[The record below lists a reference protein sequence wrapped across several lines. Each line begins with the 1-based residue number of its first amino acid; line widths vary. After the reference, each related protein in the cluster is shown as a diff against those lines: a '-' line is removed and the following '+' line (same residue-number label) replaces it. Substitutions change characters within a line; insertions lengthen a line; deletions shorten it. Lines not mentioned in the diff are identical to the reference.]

1 MKRILLPVLLL
12 SLTAAITAHPQ
23 IQTQP
28 QPQPQTQDKTPA
40 VTTALEIGKRV
51 ERDINGGEVQV
62 YSLTLL
68 AGAFAPV
75 TVDQGNINVAISVFV
90 DGQLLRVVDIYGVRA
105 SEQFSL
111 IAERPTTY
119 RLEVLAHGKL
129 SPAANYAITVK
140 ESRPAT
146 EQDKARVEGEKLMEE
161 GMQLF
166 YQQTKAA
173 RLEAAGKFEKSFA
186 FWRAANDKL
195 QEARAY
201 HLAGHTYNQI
211 GQSEKGQAV
220 AMEGLPVAQAAGD
233 NVTEAYLLDT
243 IGSSYSERGDRNS
256 ALPYF
261 YKALSLRPETDLAGR
276 SNTLNN
282 IGISLA
288 WIGERPKA
296 LEYLSQVTTILAQ
309 MNDPSRR
316 ASVLGNQCVINND
329 MSNFKKAFD
338 LCNEAL
344 RIKREVGDKS
354 GEATQLNNLGSV
366 YASSGQYQKALDA
379 YMQSN
384 AIHKSLGERNG
395 DGVTLNNVAWV
406 YASIGQ
412 YEKAI
417 DIYNQALVPLKEIK
431 YTYGIARTLSNIGV
445 NYADLKDYR
454 KALDIHLEVLAL
466 RPENN
471 DREGRAI
478 TFNNIASCYQ
488 NLGDKAKALEYYT
501 QAIELHR
508 KVANPRQLAAALR
521 NVGNFHRQIGETA
534 KALEYLQEAREISH
548 RIGDLPGEAAAL
560 SHLAKLERDRGNLAE
575 AHKLIQD
582 ALTATESLRVNLK
595 NQQLRVAFLAS
606 ARDYYEFD
614 IDVLMRMHK
623 QQPDQGFAAAAFQV
637 SERGR
642 ARSLLELLRESR
654 AEIRQGVD
662 PSVIERER
670 ELRRLIADRA
680 ERQTRLLSG
689 KYTDA
694 ELSAVAQEI
703 DELTT
708 EYDQVQARI
717 RDTSPRYTAL
727 TQPVPLDLINIQ
739 KQVLDE
745 DTLLLEY
752 SLGEE
757 KSFVWAVTPA
767 SMKSYELP
775 ERAAV
780 EEAARRF
787 YQLATERGR
796 NVSGETLAQRKVRLD
811 QAEVEYAQAAS
822 KLSQMLLG
830 PIAGELKQKRLV
842 VVGEGVL
849 QYVPF
854 AALPAPGDAANSPLM
869 AQHEIVNLP
878 SASVLAV
885 LRKDTANRKP
895 ASRTVAVLADPV
907 FSDKDPRLALARA
920 GQHASAGVD
929 ALVDAQRSAS
939 ESGVGDLTRLRF
951 SRQEAEEIARLAG
964 EKRNLK
970 ALDFAASRTV
980 VTNDQLRD
988 YRIVH
993 FATHGLINN
1002 QHPDLSG
1009 IVLSLVDEQG
1019 RPQNGF
1025 LRLYDI
1031 YNLKLDADLVV
1042 LSACQTALGKDIKGE
1057 GLVGLTRGF
1066 MYAGAPRV
1074 VASFWRI
1081 DDRATAD
1088 FMKRFYSAM
1097 LKDGLKPAAALRAA
1111 QVSMSQ
1117 DKRWQSPHY
1126 WAAFT
1131 LQGEW
1136 R

>member
-1 MKRILLPVLLL
+1 MKRILVPALLL
-12 SLTAAITAHPQ
+12 ILTATITTRSQ

-28 QPQPQTQDKTPA
+28 QAHPE
-40 VTTALEIGKRV
+40 VTTLEIGKTI
-51 ERDINGGEVQV
+51 ERDIAGGEMHA
-62 YSLTLL
+62 YGLTLP
-68 AGAFAPV
+68 AGAYAYV
-75 TVDQGNINVAISVFV
+75 NVDQGNISVAISVFV
-90 DGQLLRVVDIYGVRA
+90 DGQRLRVVDIFGVGA
-105 SEQFSL
+105 TEKFSL
-111 IAERPTTY
+111 IADRATTY
-119 RLEVLAHGKL
+119 RFEVLAPDKL
-129 SPAANYAITVK
+129 SERAKYAITVK
-140 ESRPAT
+140 ELRPAI
-146 EQDKARVEGEKLMEE
+146 EQDKARLEGEKLMED

-166 YQQTKAA
+166 YQQTKEARRQAA
-173 RLEAAGKFEKSFA
+173 AKFMQA
-186 FWRAANDKL
+186 IPFWQSAKDKAE
-195 QEARAY
+195 EARAY

-211 GQSEKGQAV
+211 GDPQKGQEIAT
-220 AMEGLPVAQAAGD
+220 EGLPVAQAAGD
-233 NVTEAYLLDT
+233 PVIEAYLLDT
-243 IGSSYSERGDRNS
+243 IGSSYSDRGDRSS

-261 YKALSLRPETDLAGR
+261 YKALTLRPQTDLAGR

-282 IGISLA
+282 IGIALA

-296 LEYLSQVTTILAQ
+296 LEYLAEVTKILGD
-309 MNDPSRR
+309 MNDRSRR
-316 ASVLGNQCVINND
+316 ASVIGNQCVITND
-329 MSNFKKAFD
+329 LSDFKKAFD
-338 LCNEAL
+338 LCTEAL

-379 YMQSN
+379 YLQ
-384 AIHKSLGERNG
+384 ALQIHKGLGEQYG
-395 DGVTLNNVAWV
+395 EAVTLNNVAWV
-406 YASIGQ
+406 YASTGD

-417 DIYNQALVPLKEIK
+417 DIYNQALAPMRAIK
-431 YTYGIARTLSNIGV
+431 NQYGIAKLLSNIGV
-445 NYADLKDYR
+445 NYADLKEFR
-454 KALDIHLEVLAL
+454 KALEIHLQVLPL
-466 RPENN
+466 RPESN
-471 DREGRAI
+471 DREGRAV
-478 TFNNIASCYQ
+478 TFNNIAGCYQ
-488 NLGDKAKALEYYT
+488 NLGDTAKAREYYAE
-501 QAIELHR
+501 AIALHR
-508 KVANPRQLAAALR
+508 KVGNQRQLATALR
-521 NVGNFHRQIGETA
+521 NVGTFHRDIGETA
-534 KALEYLQEAREISH
+534 KALEYLQEALQIS
-548 RIGDLPGEAAAL
+548 RTIGDLPGEAAAM

-575 AHKLIQD
+575 AHKLSQEAI
-582 ALTATESLRVNLK
+582 TATESLRVNLK

-606 ARDYYEFD
+606 ARKYYELD

-637 SERGR
+637 SEKGR
-642 ARSLLELLRESR
+642 ARSLLEMLRESR
-654 AEIRQGVD
+654 AEIRQGID
-662 PSVIERER
+662 PALIERER
-670 ELRRLIADRA
+670 ELRRLIADRS

-689 KYTDA
+689 KNTEA
-694 ELSAVAQEI
+694 ELTAVAQEI
-703 DELTT
+703 NTLTS
-708 EYDQVQARI
+708 EYEQLQARI
-717 RDTSPRYTAL
+717 RETSPRYMAL
-727 TQPVPLDLINIQ
+727 TQPVPLDLREIQ
-739 KQVLDE
+739 KQVLDD

-757 KSFVWAVTPA
+757 KSFVWAVTPD
-767 SMKSYELP
+767 SMKSFELP
-775 ERAAV
+775 PGAKV

-796 NVSGETLAQRKVRLD
+796 SVPNETMAQRKVRLD

-822 KLSQMLLG
+822 NLSQMLLG
-830 PIAGELKQKRLV
+830 PVAGELKQKRLV

-854 AALPAPGDAANSPLM
+854 AALPAPGEAANSPLV

-885 LRKDTANRKP
+885 LRNDTANRKP

-907 FSDKDPRLALARA
+907 FSDNDPRLASASQ
-920 GQHASAGVD
+920 GQHAAANSES
-929 ALVDAQRSAS
+929 LVEAQRSAS
-939 ESGVGDLTRLRF
+939 ESGVGALTRLRF

-964 EKRNLK
+964 EKRNLT

-980 VTNDQLRD
+980 AMNDQLRD

-1042 LSACQTALGKDIKGE
+1042 LSACQTALGKDVKGE
-1057 GLVGLTRGF
+1057 GLVGLTRAF

-1074 VASFWRI
+1074 VASYWRI

>member
-1 MKRILLPVLLL
+1 MKRILLPVVLFT
-12 SLTAAITAHPQ
+12 LTAAITARPQ
-23 IQTQP
+23 SQTQP
-28 QPQPQTQDKTPA
+28 STQAD
-40 VTTALEIGKRV
+40 TTTLEIGKTI
-51 ERDINGGEVQV
+51 ERDISGGETQA
-62 YSLTLL
+62 YSLTLP

-75 TVDQGNINVAISVFV
+75 NVDQGGISVAISVFV
-90 DGQLLRVVDIYGVRA
+90 DGQRIRVVDNIGVGA
-105 SEQFSL
+105 AEQFSL
-111 IAERPTTY
+111 IAERATTY
-119 RLEVLAHGKL
+119 RFEVFAPDKL
-129 SPAANYAITVK
+129 SRRAKYAITVK
-140 ESRPAT
+140 ESRPVA
-146 EQDKARVEGEKLMEE
+146 EPDKARVEGEKLVEE

-166 YQQTKAA
+166 YQQTKTA
-173 RLEAAGKFEKSFA
+173 RREAAAKFEKSFA
-186 FWRAANDKL
+186 FWQAANDKL

-211 GQSEKGQAV
+211 GETQKGQEIATK
-220 AMEGLPVAQAAGD
+220 GLPIAEASGDPVAQ
-233 NVTEAYLLDT
+233 AYLLDT
-243 IGSSYSERGDRNS
+243 IGSSYSDRGDRSS

-261 YKALSLRPETDLAGR
+261 YKALSLRPATDLAGR
-276 SNTLNN
+276 SNTMNN

-288 WIGERPKA
+288 WIGERPRA
-296 LEYLSQVTTILAQ
+296 LEYLSQVTAILGQ
-309 MNDPSRR
+309 MNDRSRR

-329 MSNFKKAFD
+329 LSDYKKAFD
-338 LCNEAL
+338 LCKEAL
-344 RIKREVGDKS
+344 QIKREVGDKS

-379 YMQSN
+379 YMQAN
-384 AIHKSLGERNG
+384 AMHKSLGERG
-395 DGVTLNNVAWV
+395 GEGVTLNNVGWV
-406 YASIGQ
+406 YATIGE

-417 DIYNQALVPLKEIK
+417 DIYNQALVPMKEIG
-431 YTYGIARTLSNIGV
+431 YTYGQAKILSNIAV
-445 NYADLKDYR
+445 NYADLKDFR
-454 KALDIHLEVLAL
+454 KALEINLQVLPL
-466 RPENN
+466 RPETN

-478 TFNNIASCYQ
+478 TFNNIAGCYQ
-488 NLGDKAKALEYYT
+488 NLGDKDKARDYYA
-501 QAIELHR
+501 QAIALHR
-508 KVANPRQLAAALR
+508 KVGNQRQLAAALR
-521 NVGNFHRQIGETA
+521 NVGTFHRDIGETM
-534 KALEYLQEAREISH
+534 KAVEYLAEARETSG
-548 RIGDLPGEAAAL
+548 RIGDRHGEAQAL
-560 SHLAKLERDRGNLAE
+560 SHLAKLERERGNLAE
-575 AHKLIQD
+575 AHKLIQE
-582 ALTATESLRVNLK
+582 AISATESLRVNLK
-595 NQQLRVAFLAS
+595 SQQLRAAFLAS
-606 ARDYYEFD
+606 ARNYYELD
-614 IDVLMRMHK
+614 IDILMRMHK
-623 QQPDQGFAAAAFQV
+623 QQPDQGFAAAAFHV
-637 SERGR
+637 SEKGR
-642 ARSLLELLRESR
+642 ARSLLEMLRESR
-654 AEIRQGVD
+654 AEIRHGID
-662 PSVIERER
+662 PSLIERER
-670 ELRRLIADRA
+670 ELRRLIADRS

-694 ELSAVAQEI
+694 ELSVVAQEI
-703 DELTT
+703 DTLTT
-708 EYDQVQARI
+708 EYEQFQARI

-727 TQPVPLDLINIQ
+727 TQPVPLDLNQIQ

-757 KSFVWAVTPA
+757 QSFVWAVTSG
-767 SMKSYELP
+767 SMKSFELP
-775 ERAAV
+775 QRAKV

-796 NVSGETLAQRKVRLD
+796 NVPNETLAQRKSRLD
-811 QAEVEYAQAAS
+811 QAEVEYAKAAAN
-822 KLSQMLLG
+822 LSQMLLG
-830 PIAGELKQKRLV
+830 PVAGELKQKRLL

-854 AALPAPGDAANSPLM
+854 AALPSPGDAGNSPLI

-885 LRKDTANRKP
+885 LRNDTANRKP
-895 ASRTVAVLADPV
+895 ATRTVAVLADPV
-907 FSDKDPRLALARA
+907 FSDNDPRLASAGK
-920 GQHASAGVD
+920 GQHASAD
-929 ALVDAQRSAS
+929 ADSLVDAQRSAS

-970 ALDFAASRTV
+970 ALDFAASRAVATD
-980 VTNDQLRD
+980 DQLRD

-1009 IVLSLVDEQG
+1009 IVLSLVDEKG

-1131 LQGEW
+1131 IQGEW